1 MVRHA
6 HHERPIFSAHPELVE
21 GLNALNDLNFL
32 VEKGRFDMKINGL
45 RLQLAAGTVLAALLV
60 FSSDFG
66 FSQTPFY
73 EGKTI
78 TVIAFTAP
86 GGSGDLRVKAVLP
99 FLKKYIPG
107 NPTVVIEYMDGGGGR
122 KGANHIYH
130 SARPDGLT
138 LGAGSGA
145 IVGLGIMREQGVSYD
160 VDKFIYLG
168 TAEHENPAVIYTRK
182 EVGLDNLDKLKAR
195 PGIRIGGQTVGH
207 VSYVAGRLFAYFL
220 DMKEPKFIVGY
231 TAPEVDVALMNGELD
246 ARANAAVS
254 VLRRNPEWL
263 DKGLMN
269 FHAIMEIPKG
279 DKHPRLGH
287 LPEIE
292 SFAKTEREKKVLTV
306 WRAFRGVGSPFIL
319 PPGTPKDRVE
329 ILEEAMRRTFKDPE
343 FPKYFRKLV
352 DDDPS
357 PLGAT
362 ELARL
367 IREMPRDP
375 EVLELIKKFSGA
387 GALPPR

>member
-1 MVRHA
+1 MKSS
-6 HHERPIFSAHPELVE
+6 RPRIEL
-21 GLNALNDLNFL
+21 G
-32 VEKGRFDMKINGL
+32 
-45 RLQLAAGTVLAALLV
+45 AGTVLAALLV
-60 FSSDFG
+60 FSSDLA
-66 FSQTPFY
+66 FSQASFY

-78 TVIAFTAP
+78 TLVATTAP
-86 GGSGDLRVKAVLP
+86 GGTADLRVKAMVP

-107 NPTVVIEYMDGGGGR
+107 NPALMIEYMDGGGGR

-130 SARPDGLT
+130 SVRPDGLT
-138 LGAGSGA
+138 IGAVSGG

-168 TAEHENPAVIYTRK
+168 TPEHENHYVIYTRS
-182 EVGLDNLDKLKAR
+182 ELGLDNLDKLKAK
-195 PGIRIGGQTVGH
+195 PAIRIGGQNIGH

-220 DMKEPKFIVGY
+220 DLKEPKFVVGF
-231 TAPEVDVALMNGELD
+231 ASPEMDIALVNKELD

-254 VLRRNPEWL
+254 VLRRNPDWL

-292 SFAKTEREKKVLTV
+292 SFAKSEREKKVLTV
-306 WRAFRGVGSPFIL
+306 WRAFRGVGSPYIL
-319 PPGTPKDRVE
+319 PPGTPKNRAE
-329 ILEEAMRRTFKDPE
+329 ILEDAMRKTFKDPE
-343 FPKYFRKLV
+343 FPKYFKKLV

-357 PLGAT
+357 PLGAA
-362 ELARL
+362 ELARV

-375 EVLELIKKFSGA
+375 EILELIKKFSGA
-387 GALPPR
+387 GPLPPR

>member
-1 MVRHA
+1 MLKPFALVA
-6 HHERPIFSAHPELVE
+6 YILFSLTSAF
-21 GLNALNDLNFL
+21 A
-32 VEKGRFDMKINGL
+32 
-45 RLQLAAGTVLAALLV
+45 Q
-60 FSSDFG
+60 S
-66 FSQTPFY
+66 PFY

-78 TVIAFTAP
+78 TLLAFTAP

-99 FLKKYIPG
+99 FLKKHIPG

-122 KGANHIYH
+122 KGANHLYH
-130 SARPDGLT
+130 SVRPDGLT
-138 LGAGSGA
+138 VGASSGA

-168 TAEHENPAVIYTRK
+168 TAENENHAVIYTRR
-182 EVGLDNLDKLKAR
+182 ELGLDNLEKLRAKS
-195 PGIRIGGQTVGH
+195 GIRIGGQTVGH

-246 ARANAAVS
+246 GRANAAVS

-263 DKGLMN
+263 DKGVMN

-279 DKHPRLGH
+279 IKHPRLGH
-287 LPEIE
+287 LPEVE
-292 SFAKTEREKKVLTV
+292 SFAKTEREKKVLAV
-306 WRAFRGVGSPFIL
+306 WRALRGVGSPYIL
-319 PPGTPKDRVE
+319 PPGTPKDRVDV
-329 ILEEAMRRTFKDPE
+329 LEEAMRKTFKDPE
-343 FPKYFRKLV
+343 FPKYFKKLV

-357 PLGAT
+357 PLVAAD
-362 ELARL
+362 LARL
-367 IREMPRDP
+367 IKDMPRDA

>member
-1 MVRHA
+1 MKDCKCRFLSAAMFLTASFVSVAFLPTHA
-6 HHERPIFSAHPELVE
+6 H
-21 GLNALNDLNFL
+21 
-32 VEKGRFDMKINGL
+32 
-45 RLQLAAGTVLAALLV
+45 
-60 FSSDFG
+60 
-66 FSQTPFY
+66 SQANFY

-78 TVIAFTAP
+78 TLIAFTAP
-86 GGSGDLRVKAVLP
+86 GGSGDLRVKAAVP
-99 FLKKYIPG
+99 FLKKHIPG

-122 KGANHIYH
+122 KGANHLYH

-138 LGAGSGA
+138 IGGGSGA
-145 IVGLGIMREQGVSYD
+145 IVALGIMREQGVSYD

-168 TAEHENPAVIYTRK
+168 TPESENHAVIYTRT
-182 EVGLDNLDKLKAR
+182 ELGLDNLEKLKAK

-207 VSYVAGRLFAYFL
+207 TSYVAGRFFAYFL

-231 TAPEVDVALMNGELD
+231 TSPEVDVALVNGELD
-246 ARANAAVS
+246 ARANSAIS

-263 DKGLMN
+263 EKRVMN

-279 DKHPRLGH
+279 IKHPRLAH

-306 WRAFRGVGSPFIL
+306 WRAFRGVGSPYIL

-329 ILEEAMRRTFKDPE
+329 ILDEAMRRAFKDPE

-357 PLGAT
+357 PLGAA

-375 EVLELIKKFSGA
+375 EVLELVKKFSGA
-387 GALPPR
+387 GPLPPR

>member
-1 MVRHA
+1 
-6 HHERPIFSAHPELVE
+6 
-21 GLNALNDLNFL
+21 
-32 VEKGRFDMKINGL
+32 MKLSGL
-45 RLQLAAGTVLAALLV
+45 RIDLAAGTVLAALLI
-60 FSSDFG
+60 FSSDFA
-66 FSQTPFY
+66 FSQANFY

-86 GGSGDLRVKAVLP
+86 GGSGDFRVKATVP
-99 FLKKYIPG
+99 FLKKHIPG

-130 SARPDGLT
+130 SVRPDGLT
-138 LGAGSGA
+138 MGAASGA

-168 TAEHENPAVIYTRK
+168 TAEHENHAVIYTRRDL
-182 EVGLDNLDKLKAR
+182 GLDNLEKLRAK
-195 PGIRIGGQTVGH
+195 PSIRIGGQTVGH
-207 VSYVAGRLFAYFL
+207 VSYVAGRFFAYFL
-220 DMKEPKFIVGY
+220 DLKEPKFIVGY
-231 TAPEVDVALMNGELD
+231 TAPEVDVALVNGELD

-287 LPEIE
+287 LPEVE
-292 SFAKTEREKKVLTV
+292 SFAKTEREKRVLAV
-306 WRAFRGVGSPFIL
+306 WRAFRGVGSPYIL

-343 FPKYFRKLV
+343 FPKYFKKLV

-357 PLGAT
+357 PLGAA

-367 IREMPRDP
+367 IKEMPRDP

-387 GALPPR
+387 GPLPPR

>member
-1 MVRHA
+1 MLKPFALVTY
-6 HHERPIFSAHPELVE
+6 ILFSLTSAF
-21 GLNALNDLNFL
+21 A
-32 VEKGRFDMKINGL
+32 
-45 RLQLAAGTVLAALLV
+45 
-60 FSSDFG
+60 
-66 FSQTPFY
+66 QTPFY

-78 TVIAFTAP
+78 TLIAFTAP

-99 FLKKYIPG
+99 FLKKHIPG

-122 KGANHIYH
+122 KGANHLYQ
-130 SARPDGLT
+130 SVRPDGLT
-138 LGAGSGA
+138 IGAASGA

-160 VDKFIYLG
+160 FDKFIYLG
-168 TAEHENPAVIYTRK
+168 TAENENHAVIYTRR
-182 EVGLDNLDKLKAR
+182 ELGLDNLEKLKAKS
-195 PGIRIGGQTVGH
+195 GIRIGGQTVGH

-231 TAPEVDVALMNGELD
+231 TAPEVDVALMSGELD

-263 DKGLMN
+263 DKGVMN

-279 DKHPRLGH
+279 IKHPRLGH

-292 SFAKTEREKKVLTV
+292 SFAKTEREKKVLAV
-306 WRAFRGVGSPFIL
+306 WRALRGVGSPYIL
-319 PPGTPKDRVE
+319 PPGTPKDRVD
-329 ILEEAMRRTFKDPE
+329 ILEEAMRKTFKDPE
-343 FPKYFRKLV
+343 FPKYFKKLV

-357 PLGAT
+357 PLVAAD
-362 ELARL
+362 LARL
-367 IREMPRDP
+367 IKDMPRDA

>member
-1 MVRHA
+1 MKL
-6 HHERPIFSAHPELVE
+6 S
-21 GLNALNDLNFL
+21 GLQIDL
-32 VEKGRFDMKINGL
+32 
-45 RLQLAAGTVLAALLV
+45 APGTVLAALLI
-60 FSSDFG
+60 FLSDFA
-66 FSQTPFY
+66 FSQANFHK
-73 EGKTI
+73 GKTI
-78 TVIAFTAP
+78 TVIAFNAP
-86 GGSGDLRVKAVLP
+86 GGSGDLRVKATVP
-99 FLKKYIPG
+99 FLKKHIPG

-130 SARPDGLT
+130 SVRPDGLT
-138 LGAGSGA
+138 IGAASGA

-168 TAEHENPAVIYTRK
+168 TAEHENHAVIYTRRDL
-182 EVGLDNLDKLKAR
+182 GLDNLEKLRAK

-207 VSYVAGRLFAYFL
+207 VSYVAGRFFAYFL
-220 DMKEPKFIVGY
+220 DLKEPKFIVGY
-231 TAPEVDVALMNGELD
+231 TAPEVDVALVNGELD

-287 LPEIE
+287 LPEVE
-292 SFAKTEREKKVLTV
+292 SFAKSERERRVLAV
-306 WRAFRGVGSPFIL
+306 WRAFRGVGSPYIL
-319 PPGTPKDRVE
+319 PPGTPKDRAE

-343 FPKYFRKLV
+343 FPKYFKKLV

-357 PLGAT
+357 PLGAA
-362 ELARL
+362 ELSRV
-367 IREMPRDP
+367 IRDMPRDA
-375 EVLELIKKFSGA
+375 EILELLKKFSGA
-387 GALPPR
+387 GPLPPR